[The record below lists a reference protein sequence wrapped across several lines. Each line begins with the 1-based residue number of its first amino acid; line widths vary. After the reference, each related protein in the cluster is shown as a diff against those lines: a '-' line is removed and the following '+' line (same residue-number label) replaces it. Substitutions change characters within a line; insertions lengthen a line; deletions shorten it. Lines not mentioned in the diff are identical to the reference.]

1 MLYRTTNELELKYG
15 GRSADFAWQ
24 TILAAIAIIAFNLPL
39 QSAVHARPLL
49 VALTYLS
56 SRLALPGTQSSLMGL
71 LTFPV
76 IYYPYALIAMDL
88 VMGGPGA
95 AASSLTGILVGHLWW
110 WGVWESRA
118 LQNYAQAPLWL
129 KGFVAN
135 DAGPTVPPGSGV
147 HVIPPRA
154 RRQQQGGNGSGY
166 NWGSGHRLGT
176 D

>member
-1 MLYRTTNELELKYG
+1 
-15 GRSADFAWQ
+15 
-24 TILAAIAIIAFNLPL
+24 
-39 QSAVHARPLL
+39 
-49 VALTYLS
+49 
-56 SRLALPGTQSSLMGL
+56 MGL

-88 VMGGPGA
+88 VMGGPSA

-129 KGFVAN
+129 KGFVDN
-135 DAGPTVPPGSGV
+135 ETGPTVPPGSGV

-154 RRQQQGGNGSGY
+154 RQQRQEGNGSGY